1 MPVDPAVLAALR
13 AALDADPTNL
23 EVRAHYAALLLESD
37 DPAGAWSE
45 ARTVLTAR
53 PDHLSALAIAAA
65 TGDQVGEPDLA
76 AGYRRL
82 LAALSPAEAQPTAE
96 ATRAPAAPQPTPT
109 ASPMVAGGDIPDTA
123 DELFAQWDTVDA
135 ISGPAVGALHRPT
148 VTLADVGGLD
158 DVKARLE
165 QSFLAPLRHP
175 ELQLQFGKS
184 MRGGLVLWGPPGCG
198 KTYIARAIAG
208 ELGANFYEVGL
219 ADVLDMWI
227 GSSER
232 NLRDVFDVARS
243 HRPCVLFFDEVDA
256 LGHKRTQ
263 LGPGSG
269 AMRGVV
275 NQFLTEL
282 DGASRDNEGIFV
294 LAATNHPWDM
304 DPALLRPGRFDR
316 KLLVLPPDQAAR
328 AAILA
333 THLRGRP
340 TEALDLDAVAA
351 KTDGFS
357 GADLA
362 LVCEQATEVALGASV
377 QAGAVQPID
386 QRGLLRAARSIKPS
400 TGAWFDTAKN
410 FARYSNKGGEY
421 DELLPYLDRKR
432 RT

>member
-13 AALDADPTNL
+13 AVLDADPANI
-23 EVRAHYAALLLESD
+23 EVRAHLAAQLLESD
-37 DPAGAWSE
+37 DFAGAWTE
-45 ARTVLTAR
+45 ARTVLLVR
-53 PDHLSALAIAAA
+53 PDHLGALDTAARA
-65 TGDQVGEPDLA
+65 GAHVGEADLA
-76 AGYRRL
+76 AGYQRL
-82 LAALSPAEAQPTAE
+82 LQALRPDAAAEPVPAE
-96 ATRAPAAPQPTPT
+96 PT
-109 ASPMVAGGDIPDTA
+109 ASAPPPPVVIPLLAGSPVPDTA
-123 DELFAQWDTVDA
+123 DELFAQWDSVDPVT
-135 ISGPAVGALHRPT
+135 GPAVGSLHRPT
-148 VTLADVGGLD
+148 VTLADVGGLG

-198 KTYIARAIAG
+198 KTYIARAVAG

-232 NLRDVFDVARS
+232 NLRDVFEVARAN
-243 HRPCVLFFDEVDA
+243 RPCVLFFDEVDA

-263 LGPGSG
+263 LGAGSG

-282 DGASRDNEGIFV
+282 DGASRDNEGVFV

-316 KLLVLPPDQAAR
+316 KLLVLPPDAAAR
-328 AAILA
+328 ATILA

-340 TEALDLDAVAA
+340 TEGLDLAA
-351 KTDGFS
+351 IAKKTDGFS

-377 QAGAVQPID
+377 EAGSLRPIRQRDLAAAAQAI
-386 QRGLLRAARSIKPS
+386 RPS
-400 TGAWFDTAKN
+400 TGAWFDTARN
-410 FARYSNKGGEY
+410 FARYSNQGGDY